1 MLYKKIYVYFAV
13 FAIIFAFLPLQSLFA
28 AMSGGTYELFAD
40 TFSSSEESLTSGGTY
55 TLRGTMG
62 EVGIQDISGGTYTL
76 RSGFQAMEKGVLSLS
91 FSTTSIELGTLS
103 LTELASTTVSS
114 TISSNAPTGYSLT
127 FDEDGNLRDGA
138 LEIDDVADGEV
149 TIGSEEY
156 GVETIGGGGVLAT
169 DTAIDDG
176 LVVASSLS
184 EVVDEETGI
193 VFKAAIAGTSRAG
206 TYAQTITATLSVNP

>member
-1 MLYKKIYVYFAV
+1 
-13 FAIIFAFLPLQSLFA
+13 
-28 AMSGGTYELFAD
+28 
-40 TFSSSEESLTSGGTY
+40 
-55 TLRGTMG
+55 
-62 EVGIQDISGGTYTL
+62 
-76 RSGFQAMEKGVLSLS
+76 
-91 FSTTSIELGTLS
+91 
-103 LTELASTTVSS
+103 VSS